1 MIAPLVLSLISAL
14 AINVNA
20 HWWFNPI
27 LAQLA
32 GILYLIT
39 MVWLA
44 SDLITFTTRKFEQI
58 IWGGLLVLASLS
70 AAASVIFY
78 LYKFDNLVFTFFT
91 FLIPI
96 VLFSLRSFKRGQ
108 AAQVKSA
115 SKEVIFSTFFILA
128 AMGLFYYLLLNQID
142 IAVRSPWQMLG
153 LVPLILFGFMAA
165 GYVVAT
171 SSERGLWWLILLSF
185 ASWGMLLFVFPLAYG
200 FDPWIHQAS
209 EKLIATTGILSP
221 KPLYYLGL
229 YMPVVF
235 LEKLLQLPV
244 EIIDRWLVPILA
256 AFGWSAAFILFIRN
270 IKPQVT
276 RTLLVAAGALAF
288 GWSMFTVA
296 TPQSLASLWALITIL
311 LLASSVFN
319 DKISWWPVILTS
331 LASLLTHPL
340 TGLPLIMLIAMFW
353 LYEQNSRWLKN
364 LSWLAGLSA
373 LIITPL
379 AFVVFSLVKISGAS
393 VIIKNNLWP
402 ALTSIGQ
409 NIWASLPMTGQYI
422 DIFDW
427 VYLWQHLLIWL
438 WLSLGFW
445 GLVKIW
451 KHYPKLRLFGLSFTL
466 MSLSFLIMNAFLY
479 FPNLPSNEQFF
490 YTDRLWDLAK
500 LWLWPL
506 VVLGLADLFN
516 SWWQKGAAIKNI
528 ILAGVVVSLVA
539 AFYLNYPRL
548 DLYHKDTGY
557 NTTRAD
563 IEAVNLIAQ
572 DAGDTPYVVLANQA
586 VAAAALHEFG
596 FAHYYS
602 GELYYP
608 LPTGTN
614 PLYPIFLQAAQ
625 TGIPTREVISQAHNF
640 SGTPLVYLVLNEYW
654 ADFDKLTEVAQTE
667 SSAQLEVNNGYI
679 KIYRYDF

>member
-229 YMPVVF
+229 YMP
-235 LEKLLQLPV
+235 
-244 EIIDRWLVPILA
+244 
-256 AFGWSAAFILFIRN
+256 
-270 IKPQVT
+270 
-276 RTLLVAAGALAF
+276 
-288 GWSMFTVA
+288 
-296 TPQSLASLWALITIL
+296 
-311 LLASSVFN
+311 
-319 DKISWWPVILTS
+319 
-331 LASLLTHPL
+331 
-340 TGLPLIMLIAMFW
+340 
-353 LYEQNSRWLKN
+353 
-364 LSWLAGLSA
+364 
-373 LIITPL
+373 
-379 AFVVFSLVKISGAS
+379 
-393 VIIKNNLWP
+393 
-402 ALTSIGQ
+402 
-409 NIWASLPMTGQYI
+409 
-422 DIFDW
+422 
-427 VYLWQHLLIWL
+427 
-438 WLSLGFW
+438 
-445 GLVKIW
+445 
-451 KHYPKLRLFGLSFTL
+451 
-466 MSLSFLIMNAFLY
+466 
-479 FPNLPSNEQFF
+479 
-490 YTDRLWDLAK
+490 
-500 LWLWPL
+500 
-506 VVLGLADLFN
+506 
-516 SWWQKGAAIKNI
+516 
-528 ILAGVVVSLVA
+528 
-539 AFYLNYPRL
+539 
-548 DLYHKDTGY
+548 
-557 NTTRAD
+557 
-563 IEAVNLIAQ
+563 
-572 DAGDTPYVVLANQA
+572 
-586 VAAAALHEFG
+586 
-596 FAHYYS
+596 
-602 GELYYP
+602 
-608 LPTGTN
+608 
-614 PLYPIFLQAAQ
+614 
-625 TGIPTREVISQAHNF
+625 
-640 SGTPLVYLVLNEYW
+640 
-654 ADFDKLTEVAQTE
+654 
-667 SSAQLEVNNGYI
+667 
-679 KIYRYDF
+679 